1 MNLRKVVCGR
11 AVALMMLVA
20 SGAAWAQ
27 QGTAQG
33 AQDGPRAAAAAHTDE
48 PIVIDDEF
56 KEAAWASAKPVT
68 QFLQK
73 ELAHEDARGGSRQYL
88 RLATSEE
95 IVSGCL

>member
-1 MNLRKVVCGR
+1 MNLQKVVCGG
-11 AVALMMLVA
+11 AVALAMLVA
-20 SGAAWAQ
+20 SGVAWAQ
-27 QGTAQG
+27 QAAQG